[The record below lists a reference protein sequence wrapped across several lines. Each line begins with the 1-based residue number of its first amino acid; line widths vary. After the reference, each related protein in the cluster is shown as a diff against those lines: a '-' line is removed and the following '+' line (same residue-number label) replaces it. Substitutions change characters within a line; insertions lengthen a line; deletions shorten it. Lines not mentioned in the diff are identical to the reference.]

1 MQITCPLCGAR
12 DIREFSIKGHE
23 TYLHRPAP
31 DAGSEAWNDYLH
43 NRENPAGETRELWHH
58 GSGCGAW
65 LVVTRNTDHA
75 RGARARLA
83 REARDAG

>member
-1 MQITCPLCGAR
+1 LRGPRHPRIQHQ
-12 DIREFSIKGHE
+12 GHE

-31 DAGSEAWNDYLH
+31 DAGPEAWNDYLH

-65 LVVTRNTDHA
+65 LVVTRNTVTHDVL
-75 RGARARLA
+75 GAALA

>member
-23 TYLHRPAP
+23 TYLHRPDP
-31 DAGSEAWNDYLH
+31 EAGTEAWNDYLH

-65 LVVTRNTDHA
+65 LVVTRNTITHEVL
-75 RGARARLA
+75 GAQLA